1 MLKRQKLRTGKD
13 LNYICLCLC
22 FFCSVLAR
30 AESRRLIAATWSG
43 LASLNFWRHFCC
55 RVRRSS
61 ELKMR
66 NLKQLSVL
74 TLTNSSDRREASS
87 GALGLVHEKTGSKAT
102 TALCC
107 GKIIKTTTDV
117 VVFWITT
124 TRPDLSSRPR
134 CPCIKNVSAGEIV
147 ENKIY

>member
-13 LNYICLCLC
+13 LTYICLCLC

-43 LASLNFWRHFCC
+43 LPSLNFWHFCC
-55 RVRRSS
+55 KDWRSS